1 MNWKTEAIQKL
12 REFDSMRQAVRI
24 IPEELTRLEMEAISL
39 QRTTP
44 RKRQTAAQLRQ
55 KENAL
60 LTNRIRQREL
70 EETLHRTRIW
80 LQSVSTAFSTLTPE
94 EKLILNRFFI
104 MPEKGAAFRLCEE
117 LGREES
123 TIYRKREQALRKFTV
138 ALYGASGN

>member
-1 MNWKTEAIQKL
+1 MNWKTEAIHKL

-70 EETLHRTRIW
+70 EETLHRARIW

>member
-1 MNWKTEAIQKL
+1 MNWKAEAISKL

-24 IPEELTRLEMEAISL
+24 IPDELTRLEMEAIAL
-39 QRTTP
+39 QRTIP
-44 RKRQTAAQLRQ
+44 KKRRSAIQARQ
-55 KENAL
+55 QEDAL
-60 LTNRIRQREL
+60 LTNRMRQQEL
-70 EETLHRTRIW
+70 EENLHRARIW

-104 MPEKGAAFRLCEE
+104 MPEKGAAFLLCEE

-138 ALYGASGN
+138 ALYGASSK

>member
-1 MNWKTEAIQKL
+1 MNWKAEAISKL

-24 IPEELTRLEMEAISL
+24 IPDELTRLEMEAIAL
-39 QRTTP
+39 QRTIP
-44 RKRQTAAQLRQ
+44 KKRRSAIQARQ
-55 KENAL
+55 QEDAL
-60 LTNRIRQREL
+60 LTNRMRQQEL
-70 EETLHRTRIW
+70 EETLHRARIW

-104 MPEKGAAFRLCEE
+104 MPEKGAAFLLCEE

-138 ALYGASGN
+138 ALYGASSK